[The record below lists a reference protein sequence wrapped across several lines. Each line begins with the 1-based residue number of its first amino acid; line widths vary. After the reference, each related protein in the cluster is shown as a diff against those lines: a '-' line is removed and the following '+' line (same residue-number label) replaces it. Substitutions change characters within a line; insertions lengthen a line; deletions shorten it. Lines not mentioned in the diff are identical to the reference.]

1 MCIPRSIRV
10 VCLLMLALVT
20 GCTPNAANTPES
32 AAKSAL
38 RLLQA
43 KDYEGL
49 ISQFVVPDELARAIE
64 ESGSIEK
71 VAERASVRL
80 SERLELALSEAVK
93 STPQYSE
100 DGSRAVFELSNPDR
114 YRDEITFIKIG
125 DRWYIEN

>member
-10 VCLLMLALVT
+10 VCLLMLALVA

-38 RLLQA
+38 RLVQA

-64 ESGSIEK
+64 EEGSIEK
-71 VAERASVRL
+71 VAEQTARVGDNI
-80 SERLELALSEAVK
+80 ELMLTEAVK

-100 DGSRAVFELSNPDR
+100 DGSRAVFELSN
-114 YRDEITFIKIG
+114 DEVTFIKIG
-125 DRWYIEN
+125 DRWYIED

>member
-38 RLLQA
+38 RLVQA

-64 ESGSIEK
+64 EEGSIEK
-71 VAERASVRL
+71 VAEQTARVGDNI
-80 SERLELALSEAVK
+80 ELMLTEAVK

-100 DGSRAVFELSNPDR
+100 DGSRAVFELSN
-114 YRDEITFIKIG
+114 DEVTFIKIG
-125 DRWYIEN
+125 DRWYIED

>member
-64 ESGSIEK
+64 EEGSIEK
-71 VAERASVRL
+71 VAEQTARVGDNI
-80 SERLELALSEAVK
+80 ELMLTEAVK

-100 DGSRAVFELSNPDR
+100 DGSRAVFELSN
-114 YRDEITFIKIG
+114 DEVTFIKIG
-125 DRWYIEN
+125 DRWYIED

>member
-38 RLLQA
+38 RLVQA

-49 ISQFVVPDELARAIE
+49 ISQFVVPDQLASSIELE
-64 ESGSIEK
+64 GSIEK
-71 VAERASVRL
+71 VAEQTARVGDRI
-80 SERLELALSEAVK
+80 ELMLTEAVK

-100 DGSRAVFELSNPDR
+100 DGSRAVFELSNPDLD
-114 YRDEITFIKIG
+114 RDEVTFIKIG
-125 DRWYIEN
+125 DRWYIED